1 MAEKNSNH
9 KGHYIFRA
17 WRTDKDGNRIYAKT
31 YGKRAFKI
39 WIPDQKEK
47 SLTNSWYHSGE

>member
-1 MAEKNSNH
+1 MAKTDSNSR
-9 KGHYIFRA
+9 GYYIFRA

-39 WIPDQKEK
+39 WISEK
-47 SLTNSWYHSGE
+47 KKQA

>member
-31 YGKRAFKI
+31 CGKRAFKI

-47 SLTNSWYHSGE
+47 A